1 MSATLGK
8 SSKMLALVNYR
19 MRVTLQDGRALVG
32 VFMAFDKHMNMILGE
47 CEEFR
52 QVKAKRGG
60 GSDKK
65 PAEQRRYL
73 GLVLLRGENVVS
85 LSVAGPPKP
94 RKVPERRGTAGTARG
109 VGRGSL
115 PPQVP
120 AAGRLGMPPAG
131 MMGIGLP
138 PAPRGAAPGFMP
150 PAGMGRGRGR
160 GRQVPAWQ
168 LNAGSGT

>member
-1 MSATLGK
+1 
-8 SSKMLALVNYR
+8 MLALVNYR

-94 RKVPERRGTAGTARG
+94 RKRVSATSGVRLPDSCPLLAWAEAVAGEG
-109 VGRGSL
+109 KF
-115 PPQVP
+115 
-120 AAGRLGMPPAG
+120 
-131 MMGIGLP
+131 
-138 PAPRGAAPGFMP
+138 PRG
-150 PAGMGRGRGR
+150 
-160 GRQVPAWQ
+160 
-168 LNAGSGT
+168 N